1 MLSSVELLKRLKEQ
15 HDKRTVSV
23 LVGAGFSKNA
33 IPSYPDW
40 DGLLRDLVLEVYG
53 MKIKE
58 RYQQHKSGAGP
69 YYTEECFTAKEIS
82 NIIHEVGYLNLVS
95 KYIDSKGYREAIDV
109 YIEEHLPYVEEN
121 SGVFS
126 VTNMPGVFF
135 KARNLDVHKEMLI
148 CKWKHIYTTNYD
160 NLLELTNEVY
170 GLDYK
175 KITTDYQLAE
185 LSGSRG
191 IVKVHGSLKGD
202 SLSEDYSFDND
213 KSRRYIISADDYA
226 TYAEKHQA
234 FSYQMKTGLL
244 TGVFCLIG
252 FSGNDPNFLGWL
264 EWMKDVLDKDTTTS
278 QKETKVYLL
287 TIGNTKVEKS
297 RQLFYQNH
305 HIGLINILDTEI
317 QKKIGL
323 PLGNTDVKAS
333 FIHLFR
339 YLNDGTAHV
348 LNTVGNVI
356 VNSLSQ
362 YNRVWGRIDANN
374 ISEDDVK
381 ELRKLRK
388 NIVMPPTANW
398 QRQLVSTLYNKKEWS
413 RQEAAVFALACV
425 DCGLWY
431 FRFQDEDRNK
441 LLNEVPEWK
450 HLQQMACVLSNEDF
464 DSEEIGDYDWKN
476 YLDAMQKGFRLEIQV
491 RNEVVRDWNAT
502 GQLVV
507 NKAALTAP
515 IDAGKSI
522 ELIDDFLHTSDNKER
537 CYNASVL
544 GNLVSMQ
551 WPMKYSYNEYQAA
564 GINAFLECKD
574 TMLKTIEHE
583 KKEVKPYGNSGWSVV
598 LSSREPDIEEA
609 FRFMELLFITG
620 LPLQFR
626 ANALVKNADWYE
638 VFRRV
643 FGYIPWPALYYSL
656 QLTDKNTLKR
666 IGQDFAFAE
675 PFAKITPEM
684 LKKLMEL
691 TAGEYEGINRE
702 SCLWVAKEMLC
713 SVAED
718 EWYDGML
725 SVFQKKLL
733 PNLSSASSLS
743 ALSQFLKSAAS
754 HIKSQERKLEFLGL
768 LLDHFDENGYFISEL
783 VYKLHLHEGVSLA
796 DKQNKRIEEI
806 AQNYPLNRS
815 CLIVAYLEQ
824 CGLLSEEAKHLLQNR
839 INEHPEEVKNASF
852 EVLRSLTFVTFGDEK
867 AQRVVKQSILAK
879 DIWRCGVDG
888 NSASVPNYLALNKTS
903 RDVVWTEEE
912 LRLIMDNLQT
922 NLALLEGWK
931 GGGDG
936 FFAREHIRLLIDMSE
951 FTEHI
956 CITDAG
962 LKEYEEVLQ
971 RIKDV
976 MLKSY
981 GISQILDK
989 LFDRESSVNDELQFL
1004 ARCIDFY
1011 GIERYRV
1018 YVNAMIDRALLQC
1031 EKSLT
1036 MVLAFVEFMVK
1047 KHFDDINDVDTIYR
1061 LKLMLNRY
1069 VDVDYQKLN
1078 LALSVAYRCL
1088 NNVAKVLKSNGIA
1101 DDATLNYWIEDEF
1114 VRRFAE

>member
-1 MLSSVELLKRLKEQ
+1 MQSSVELLRRLKEQ

-58 RYQQHKSGAGP
+58 RYRQHKSLPGP
-69 YYTEECFTAKEIS
+69 YYTEEAFTAKEIS

-109 YIEEHLPYVEEN
+109 YIEEHLPYIEEN
-121 SGVFS
+121 SGVFN
-126 VTNMPGVFF
+126 VTNMSGVSF
-135 KARNLDVHKEMLI
+135 KASNLDVHKELLL

-170 GLDYK
+170 GLDYR
-175 KITTDYQLAE
+175 KITTDYQLAG
-185 LSGSRG
+185 LSESRG
-191 IVKVHGSLKGD
+191 IVKVHGSLQGD

-244 TGVFCLIG
+244 IGVFCLIG

-264 EWMKDVLDKDTTTS
+264 EWMKDVLDRDTTTPV
-278 QKETKVYLL
+278 KEAKAYLL

-305 HIGLINILDTEI
+305 HIGLINIMDVDV
-317 QKKIGL
+317 QKEIGL
-323 PLGNTDVKAS
+323 APGNTDVKAS
-333 FIHLFR
+333 FVQLFH
-339 YLNDGTAHV
+339 YLNDGTACV
-348 LNTVGNVI
+348 LKTAGNVV

-362 YNRVWGRIDANN
+362 YNRIWGRIDANN
-374 ISEDDVK
+374 ITEDDVK
-381 ELRKLRK
+381 DLRRLRN

-413 RQEAAVFALACV
+413 KQDAAVFALACV
-425 DCGLWY
+425 DCGLW
-431 FRFQDEDRNK
+431 FFKFQDENKGK

-450 HLQQMACVLSNEDF
+450 QLQQMACVLGNEVF
-464 DSEEIGDYDWKN
+464 DSEGIDDYNWKC
-476 YLDAMQKGFRLEIQV
+476 YLEAMQKGFRLEVQN
-491 RNEVVRDWNAT
+491 RNKAVKDWNAT
-502 GQLVV
+502 GPLVV
-507 NKAALTAP
+507 NKAALIAP
-515 IDAGKSI
+515 LDAGMSI
-522 ELIDDFLHTSDNKER
+522 ELIDDFLRVSENKDQ

-551 WPMKYSYNEYQAA
+551 WPLKYSYNEYRAA
-564 GINAFLECKD
+564 GISAFLECKD
-574 TMLKTIEHE
+574 AMLKAIGYQ
-583 KKEVKPYGNSGWSVV
+583 KKEIKPYGSIGWSFN
-598 LSSREPDIEEA
+598 LSSREPDVEEA
-609 FRFMELLFITG
+609 LRFMELLFITG

-626 ANALVKNADWYE
+626 ANVLVKNADWYE

-643 FGYIPWPALYYSL
+643 FGYMPWPALYYSL

-675 PFAKITPEM
+675 PFAKMTPEM
-684 LKKLMEL
+684 LKKLMAL
-691 TAGEYEGINRE
+691 AAGEYEGINRE
-702 SCLWVAKEMLC
+702 SCLYIATEMLC

-718 EWYDGML
+718 EWYDGLL
-725 SVFQKKLL
+725 SVFHNVLL
-733 PNLSSASSLS
+733 PNIGSASSLS

-754 HIKSQERKLEFLGL
+754 HIKSQERKLEFLDL
-768 LLDHFDENGYFISEL
+768 LLDHFGESSYFISEL
-783 VYKLHLHEGVSLA
+783 VYRLHFHKGDSLTQ
-796 DKQNKRIEEI
+796 KQNKLI
-806 AQNYPLNRS
+806 AKIAKNYPLNKS
-815 CLIVAYLEQ
+815 YLIVAHLGQ
-824 CGLLSEEAKHLLQNR
+824 CGLLSEEAKRLLQNR

-852 EVLRSLTFVTFGDEK
+852 EVLHSLTFVTFGDER

-879 DIWRCGVDG
+879 DIWHCGIDS

-903 RDVVWTEEE
+903 RDLQWTEEE
-912 LRLIMDNLQT
+912 LRSIMDNLQR
-922 NLALLEGWK
+922 NLVLLEGWK

-936 FFAREHIRLLIDMSE
+936 FFAHEHIGLLMDMSE

-956 CITDAG
+956 CISRAG
-962 LKEYEEVLQ
+962 FKEYEEVLQ
-971 RIKDV
+971 RIKNV

-981 GISQILDK
+981 GISEILDK
-989 LFDRESSVNDELQFL
+989 LFDRKSSINDELQFL

-1018 YVNAMIDRALLQC
+1018 YVNAVIDRALLQC

-1036 MVLAFVEFMVK
+1036 MVLAFVEFMVE
-1047 KHFDDINDVDTIYR
+1047 KHFDNINDADTIYR
-1061 LKLMLNRY
+1061 LKLMLVRY
-1069 VDVDYQKLN
+1069 VEVDYQKLD
-1078 LALSVAYRCL
+1078 LVLSVVYRCL
-1088 NNVAKVLKSNGIA
+1088 NKVAKVLKSNGIA
-1101 DDATLNYWIEDEF
+1101 DDASVNYWIEDEF